1 MTTPR
6 TAAAIGALMTMLL
19 SATCGAQGLSLIENC
34 PANIEPIER
43 SPPTLPVG
51 REHTYHVTAR
61 FIIDVNGAVIAPS
74 VKASQLIFAGTG
86 AVPVP
91 PDVDRTFLDA
101 LRKWRYARRSKP
113 CLGSVELEFQH
124 VI

>member
-1 MTTPR
+1 MPTHR
-6 TAAAIGALMTMLL
+6 TAAAIGALAMTML
-19 SATCGAQGLSLIENC
+19 SGTCGAQGLSLIENC
-34 PANIEPIER
+34 PANLEPIE
-43 SPPTLPVG
+43 SPPPTLPVG
-51 REHTYHVTAR
+51 RAHTYHVTAR

-74 VKASQLIFAGTG
+74 VKASQLIFTGTG

-113 CLGSVELEFQH
+113 CLGNVELEFQH